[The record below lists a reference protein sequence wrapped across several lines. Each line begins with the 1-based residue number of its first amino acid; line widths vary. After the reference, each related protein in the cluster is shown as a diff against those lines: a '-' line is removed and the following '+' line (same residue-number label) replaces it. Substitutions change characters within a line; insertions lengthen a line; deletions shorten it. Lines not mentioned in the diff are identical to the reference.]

1 MSKKIKILQKVRL
14 GGQDYKL
21 GDVVDYSA
29 DRVKKLLKYRINHCV
44 FDENI
49 VNMAVI
55 TAPAKNNNKT
65 ANAW

>member
-14 GGQDYKL
+14 GGHSYNF
-21 GDVVDYSA
+21 GDIVEYSL
-29 DRVKKLLKYRINHCV
+29 DRVKTLRKKWVNYCV

-55 TAPAKNNNKT
+55 TAPAKNNNKI
-65 ANAW
+65 AKY